1 MSMII
6 SSRKNPAVMRFRKLN
21 GDRKLRGEEKL
32 FNIEGVRLCCEAVRN
47 GVEPVS
53 AFVTETAAEKYPD
66 AYAEL
71 CRVCSPELITDDIG
85 SYISDTKSPQGM
97 FITAKMLDN
106 SRKMCTIECGRLML
120 LDGLQDAGNI
130 GTIIRT
136 CDALGIG
143 GVVLSPDCADI
154 YSPKVV
160 RGAMGSLFRLPFA
173 ATPLPCFIAGLQAD
187 GYTVYAAVPDR
198 NAESIDDVRFPEKC
212 AVIIGN
218 EGNGVSHEVI
228 KAAGKSIYIPIE
240 NAESLNAAI
249 AAAIFCNEMRK
260 TGFTDKRNL

>member
-6 SSRKNPAVMRFRKLN
+6 SSRKNPAVVLFRKLN
-21 GDRKLRGEEKL
+21 GDRKLRGQEKL

-47 GVEPVS
+47 GVEVVS

-66 AYAEL
+66 AYSEL
-71 CRVCSPELITDDIG
+71 CTVCTPEMITDDIG

-106 SRKMCTIECGRLML
+106 SAKMCTIDCGRLIL
-120 LDGLQDAGNI
+120 LDGLQDSGNI

-136 CDALGIG
+136 CDALGISG
-143 GVVLSPDCADI
+143 AVLSPECADI

-173 ATPLPCFIAGLQAD
+173 VTPLPCFIAKLRSEEYA
-187 GYTVYAAVPDR
+187 VYAAVLDK
-198 NAESIDDVRFPEKC
+198 NAESIDDVKFPEKC
-212 AVIIGN
+212 AVVIGN
-218 EGNGVSHEVI
+218 EGNGVSEEVI

-240 NAESLNAAI
+240 NAESLNAAV
-249 AAAIFCNEMRK
+249 AAAIFCDRMRQK
-260 TGFTDKRNL
+260 KN

>member
-1 MSMII
+1 MII
-6 SSRKNPAVMRFRKLN
+6 SSRKNPAVMRFRELN
-21 GDRKLRGEEKL
+21 RERKTRDALGL

-47 GVEPVS
+47 GVETVS
-53 AFVTETAAEKYPD
+53 AFVTQTAAEKYPE
-66 AYAEL
+66 AYKEL
-71 CRVCSPELITDDIG
+71 CEACSPDLITDDIG

-97 FITAKMLDN
+97 FITAKKLDN
-106 SRKMCTIECGRLML
+106 TAKMCTIESGRLIL

-136 CDALGIG
+136 CDALGMSG
-143 GVVLSPDCADI
+143 AALSPDCADI

-160 RGAMGSLFRLPFA
+160 RGAMGSLFRLPITV
-173 ATPLPCFIAGLQAD
+173 TPLPRFIADIQAD
-187 GYTVYAAVPDR
+187 GYEVYAAVPDR
-198 NAESIDDVRFPEKC
+198 NAQNIDDVRFPEKC

-218 EGNGVSHEVI
+218 EGNGVSGEVI

-249 AAAIFCNEMRK
+249 AAAIFCNELRK